1 MHGLQYFGK
10 TDIKVGTF
18 GKILWSVT
26 IFSCFIG
33 LSLMV
38 MQFLRRYN
46 ENPTNTYILTFD
58 EPIFKAPFPA
68 VTICPTMPIP
78 MRKRLAILE
87 NAILP
92 ENVSREFALNILKY
106 GHILTHSYTSKEFE
120 EIDKLKAFLNA
131 NKWKVVEF
139 VKILINCED
148 VFESCQWNTERIDC
162 GKSIKTSYSSYGL
175 CCSFNYLL
183 EGYMSPQKQV
193 YFNNIYRL
201 LFINR
206 SRNSLLFPFMYIFYC
221 IPMM

>member
-1 MHGLQYFGK
+1 MRGK
-10 TDIKVGTF
+10 
-18 GKILWSVT
+18 
-26 IFSCFIG
+26 
-33 LSLMV
+33 
-38 MQFLRRYN
+38 LRR
-46 ENPTNTYILTFD
+46 
-58 EPIFKAPFPA
+58 
-68 VTICPTMPIP
+68 
-78 MRKRLAILE
+78 
-87 NAILP
+87 
-92 ENVSREFALNILKY
+92 Y

-201 LFINR
+201 LFITLTISPR
-206 SRNSLLFPFMYIFYC
+206 YTL
-221 IPMM
+221 